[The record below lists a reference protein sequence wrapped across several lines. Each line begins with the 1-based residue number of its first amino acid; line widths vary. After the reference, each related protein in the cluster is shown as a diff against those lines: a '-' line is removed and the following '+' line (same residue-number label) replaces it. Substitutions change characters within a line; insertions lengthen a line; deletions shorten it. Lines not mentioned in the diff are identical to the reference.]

1 MDNNLFDIIIESFPE
16 SLITEI
22 APMPG
27 GVAKAIIVSVLITS
41 KFLAKVM
48 KLNYVN

>member
-1 MDNNLFDIIIESFPE
+1 
-16 SLITEI
+16 
-22 APMPG
+22 MPG
-27 GVAKAIIVSVLITS
+27 GVANAIIVSVLITS